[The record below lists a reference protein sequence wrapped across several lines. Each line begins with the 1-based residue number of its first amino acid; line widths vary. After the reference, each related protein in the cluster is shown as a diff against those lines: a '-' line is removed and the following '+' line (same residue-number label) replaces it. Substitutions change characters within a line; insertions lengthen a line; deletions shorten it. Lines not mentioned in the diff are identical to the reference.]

1 MAFFN
6 LVRIYSHFFATFESI
21 FWLNNFFLI
30 QVIADQSVWAVCGRQ
45 GAVLNMENN
54 KKQSII
60 VEVMPLI
67 GGQLALPSV
76 RLSKVGSLK
85 ITHWN
90 WFLTADIPF

>member
-1 MAFFN
+1 M
-6 LVRIYSHFFATFESI
+6 
-21 FWLNNFFLI
+21 I

-85 ITHWN
+85 KTTLELVFNGRYAVLEI
-90 WFLTADIPF
+90 LC